1 MMKSNDRKIE
11 NLVSP
16 LLFAIFAFCI
26 LFVLLT
32 GAQAYRAVTERDNA
46 AFDSRTAAQYIATR
60 IRSADESGMLEVGE
74 LDGCSALILSES
86 VEGKTYHTFVYAY
99 EGYLC
104 ELFTAEDSG
113 LGAPDGEPL
122 FPLESLTFSEEGDCV
137 SAALSDTT
145 LTFLLRSNGEV
156 PNE

>member
-46 AFDSRTAAQYIATR
+46 AFDSRTAVQYISTR
-60 IRSADESGMLEVGE
+60 IRSGDESGMLEVGE
-74 LDGCSALILSES
+74 LDGCSALILTERT
-86 VEGKTYHTFVYAY
+86 EGITYCTYVYAY

-104 ELFTAEDSG
+104 ELFTAEGSN
-113 LGAPDGEPL
+113 LGALDGEPL
-122 FPLESLTFSEEGDCV
+122 FPLENLTFTQGNNCITAE
-137 SAALSDTT
+137 LSDAT

>member
-1 MMKSNDRKIE
+1 MMKSNERKIE

-32 GAQAYRAVTERDNA
+32 GARAYRAVTERDNA

-60 IRSADESGMLEVGE
+60 VRSGDENGMLEVGE

-86 VEGKTYHTFVYAY
+86 VEGKTYRTFVYAY

-104 ELFTAEDSG
+104 ELFTEEGSG
-113 LGAPDGEPL
+113 LGASDGEPL
-122 FPLESLTFSEEGDCV
+122 FPLESLTFTEDGACV